1 MHCFVL
7 AMYHSQTCKS
17 GVPLR
22 FISHIDSTVGLD
34 QMLIQLKEV
43 EPHWKK
49 LAEAVGLDGLDQ
61 IAEYVR
67 EDL

>member
-1 MHCFVL
+1 
-7 AMYHSQTCKS
+7 MYHPQTYKS
-17 GVPLR
+17 GVPLH

-49 LAEAVGLDGLDQ
+49 LAEAVGLNGLDQ

-67 EDL
+67 KDCVKHR